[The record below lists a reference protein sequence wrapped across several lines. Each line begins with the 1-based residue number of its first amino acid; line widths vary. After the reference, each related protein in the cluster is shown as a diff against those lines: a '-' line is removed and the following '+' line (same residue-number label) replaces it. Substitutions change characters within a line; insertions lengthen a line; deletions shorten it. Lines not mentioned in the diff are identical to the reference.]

1 MFVVALGL
9 LGLAVGVGGLIFSLV
24 KARRTTQVFWH
35 KPDLAVILVT
45 AAAVTMV
52 AVVIA
57 AVVPGGI
64 ALFAV
69 IMGIGA
75 IALKSSL
82 QFGNLALKEYAFV
95 ESGRSLVDVWHD
107 ERGSSYV
114 ALKST
119 KVTKSSLGFQAAVF
133 APKEPIRVISRD
145 GIEIWVD
152 LGLAY
157 FIKPAPEADAE
168 RDARLARREWRPSDK
183 FPGSWELWRLGPSD
197 SVRDN
202 TVKPQVAQAVRRIFG
217 QHLALPAVSIEREM
231 IRTEIFDLL
240 KESLPLQNVLPLG
253 LTLGGTFAEP
263 ELQKAWMQR
272 ALINIDPALSSHK
285 LEEMRIQSVS
295 QAGTIVVPGDMA
307 LHLSLPGRTPPADVS
322 V

>member
-1 MFVVALGL
+1 MVVVALGL

-24 KARRTTQVFWH
+24 KARRATQVFWH
-35 KPDLAVILVT
+35 KPDLAVILVS

-52 AVVIA
+52 AVVVA
-57 AVVPGGI
+57 ALIPGGI

-75 IALKSSL
+75 IALRSSL
-82 QFGNLALKEYAFV
+82 QYGNLALKEYAFV

-119 KVTKSSLGFQAAVF
+119 KVTKSSLGFQAAMF
-133 APKEPIRVISRD
+133 TLKEPIRAISRD
-145 GIEIWVD
+145 GIEIWVEIT
-152 LGLAY
+152 LAY
-157 FIKPAPEADAE
+157 FIRPTPEDDAE
-168 RDARLARREWRPSDK
+168 REARIARREWRPSDK
-183 FPGSWELWRLGPSD
+183 FPGSWELWRLGGGEG
-197 SVRDN
+197 VRDN
-202 TVKPQVAQAVRRIFG
+202 TVKPQLAQAARRVFG
-217 QHLALPAVSIEREM
+217 QHFALPSVTTEREM
-231 IRTEIFDLL
+231 IRNEIFELL
-240 KESLPLQNVLPLG
+240 QGSLPTQSVLPLG
-253 LTLGGTFAEP
+253 LTLGGAFAEP
-263 ELQKAWMQR
+263 EIQKAWMQR
-272 ALINIDPALSSHK
+272 ALIAIDPALSSHK